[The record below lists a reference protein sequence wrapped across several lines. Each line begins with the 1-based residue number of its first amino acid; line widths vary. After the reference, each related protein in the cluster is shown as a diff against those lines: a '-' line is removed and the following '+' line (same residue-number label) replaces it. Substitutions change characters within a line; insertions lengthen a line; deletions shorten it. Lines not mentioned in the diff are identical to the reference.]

1 MIKHII
7 QTERLG
13 LRKWIDAD
21 FIPFTE
27 MNKDSQVM
35 EYFPKILTDVET
47 NELIKK
53 INKHFDKYGFG
64 LFAVEKL
71 ATKEFVGFT
80 GFMIPTFESFF
91 TPCIEIGWRITKQDW
106 GKTSALR
113 NICSQQQNINSVF
126 DHKRNKIIHN
136 SKASSHFS
144 KIFSTPKGVYE
155 KYTKWCI
162 VPGCYVFNLCIE
174 NFLKY
179 CVCTK

>member
-13 LRKWIDAD
+13 LRKWTDAD
-21 FIPFTE
+21 FVPFTE

-53 INKHFDKYGFG
+53 INKHFDIYGFG

-106 GKTSALR
+106 GKGYATEAAKACLCYGFTTLQVTKVYSFTSVANLR
-113 NICSQQQNINSVF
+113 SEKVMQKIGMVKAGEF
-126 DHKRNKIIHN
+126 DHPNIPLNNPLCRHLLYEICAYSNKI
-136 SKASSHFS
+136 
-144 KIFSTPKGVYE
+144 
-155 KYTKWCI
+155 
-162 VPGCYVFNLCIE
+162 
-174 NFLKY
+174 
-179 CVCTK
+179 